1 MGDSPLSVKVEPT
14 HIGEHLAGREFV
26 YLITNNG
33 ERSHVVAL
41 RPDLNNDIARFANT
55 GRTPLANVAANSSVT
70 LTWPPCDS
78 TQTHEH
84 AKYSVVAD
92 GVATI
97 VGDELLVS
105 ITNAVLHRPA

>member
-1 MGDSPLSVKVEPT
+1 MSVKIEPT

-26 YLITNNG
+26 YLITNSN

-41 RPDLNNDIARFANT
+41 RPVMLNDTARFSNT

-92 GVATI
+92 GTARLDGDVI
-97 VGDELLVS
+97 VVT

>member
-1 MGDSPLSVKVEPT
+1 MGDSPLSVKIEPT
-14 HIGEHLAGREFV
+14 HIVEHLAGREFV
-26 YLITNNG
+26 YLITNSN

-41 RPDLNNDIARFANT
+41 RPLMTQNIARFANT
-55 GRTPLANVAANSSVT
+55 GRTPLANVGANSSVT

-92 GVATI
+92 GAARLDGDVI
-97 VGDELLVS
+97 VVT

>member
-1 MGDSPLSVKVEPT
+1 MGDAPLSIKIEPT
-14 HIGEHLAGREFV
+14 LIGEHLAGREIV
-26 YLITNNG
+26 YLISNSN

-41 RPDLNNDIARFANT
+41 RPVLTNNIARFANT

-84 AKYSVVAD
+84 SKYSLVAD
-92 GVATI
+92 GIAV
-97 VGDELLVS
+97 VESDEVLVT
-105 ITNAVLHRPA
+105 ITNAVFHRPA

>member
-1 MGDSPLSVKVEPT
+1 MSVKIEPRD
-14 HIGEHLAGREFV
+14 IGAQLAGREFV
-26 YLITNNG
+26 YLITNSN

-41 RPDLNNDIARFANT
+41 RPVLTNDTARFSNT

-84 AKYSVVAD
+84 AKYSLIAD

-97 VGDELLVS
+97 EGDELLVT
-105 ITNAVLHRPA
+105 ITNAVFHRPA

>member
-1 MGDSPLSVKVEPT
+1 MSVKVEPT
-14 HIGEHLAGREFV
+14 HLGEHLAGREFV

-41 RPDLNNDIARFANT
+41 RPDLNKDIARFANT

>member
-1 MGDSPLSVKVEPT
+1 MGDAPLSIKIEPT
-14 HIGEHLAGREFV
+14 LIGEHLAGREFV
-26 YLITNNG
+26 YLISNSN

-41 RPDLNNDIARFANT
+41 RTVLTNNIARFANT

-84 AKYSVVAD
+84 SKYSLVAD
-92 GVATI
+92 GIAV
-97 VGDELLVS
+97 VESDEVLVT
-105 ITNAVLHRPA
+105 ITNAVFHRPA

>member
-1 MGDSPLSVKVEPT
+1 MSIKIEPIL
-14 HIGEHLAGREFV
+14 IGEHLAGREFV
-26 YLITNNG
+26 YLITNSN

-41 RPDLNNDIARFANT
+41 RPMLTNNIARFANT
-55 GRTPLANVAANSSVT
+55 GRTPLANVAVNSSVT

-92 GVATI
+92 GIAAVE
-97 VGDELLVS
+97 GDELLVT
-105 ITNAVLHRPA
+105 ITNAVFHRPA

>member
-1 MGDSPLSVKVEPT
+1 MSIKIEPIL
-14 HIGEHLAGREFV
+14 IGEHLAGREFV
-26 YLITNNG
+26 YLITNSN

-41 RPDLNNDIARFANT
+41 RPMLTNNIARFANT
-55 GRTPLANVAANSSVT
+55 GRTPLANVAVNSSVT

-92 GVATI
+92 GIAAVE
-97 VGDELLVS
+97 GDEVLVA
-105 ITNAVLHRPA
+105 ITNAVFHRPA

>member
-1 MGDSPLSVKVEPT
+1 MSIKIEPT
-14 HIGEHLAGREFV
+14 LIGEHLAGREFV
-26 YLITNNG
+26 YLISNSN

-41 RPDLNNDIARFANT
+41 RTVLTNNIARFANT

-84 AKYSVVAD
+84 SKYSLVAD
-92 GVATI
+92 GTAT
-97 VGDELLVS
+97 VEGDEVLVT
-105 ITNAVLHRPA
+105 ITNAVFHRPA

>member
-1 MGDSPLSVKVEPT
+1 LSVKVEPT

>member
-1 MGDSPLSVKVEPT
+1 MSIKVEPT
-14 HIGEHLAGREFV
+14 LIGEHVAGREFV
-26 YLITNNG
+26 YLITHNG

-84 AKYSVVAD
+84 SKYSLVAD
-92 GVATI
+92 GIAV
-97 VGDELLVS
+97 VEGDEVLVT
-105 ITNAVLHRPA
+105 ITNAVFHRPA

>member
-1 MGDSPLSVKVEPT
+1 MSVKVEPT
-14 HIGEHLAGREFV
+14 HLGEHLAGREFV

>member
-1 MGDSPLSVKVEPT
+1 MSVKVEPT

>member
-1 MGDSPLSVKVEPT
+1 MSIKVEPT
-14 HIGEHLAGREFV
+14 LIGEHLAGREFV
-26 YLITNNG
+26 YLISNSN

-41 RPDLNNDIARFANT
+41 RPDLKNDIARFANT

-84 AKYSVVAD
+84 SKYSLVAD
-92 GVATI
+92 GIAV
-97 VGDELLVS
+97 VESDEVLVT
-105 ITNAVLHRPA
+105 ITNAVFHRPA

>member
-1 MGDSPLSVKVEPT
+1 MSIKIEPT
-14 HIGEHLAGREFV
+14 LIGEHLAGREFV
-26 YLITNNG
+26 YLISSSN

-41 RPDLNNDIARFANT
+41 RPVLTNNIARFVNT

-84 AKYSVVAD
+84 SKYSLVAE
-92 GVATI
+92 GTAT
-97 VGDELLVS
+97 VEGDEVLVT
-105 ITNAVLHRPA
+105 ITNAVFHRPA

>member
-1 MGDSPLSVKVEPT
+1 MSIKIEPT
-14 HIGEHLAGREFV
+14 LIGEHLAGREFV
-26 YLITNNG
+26 YLITNSN

-41 RPDLNNDIARFANT
+41 RPVLTINIARFANT

-84 AKYSVVAD
+84 AKYSLVSD

-97 VGDELLVS
+97 EGNELLVT
-105 ITNAVLHRPA
+105 ITNAVFHRPA

>member
-1 MGDSPLSVKVEPT
+1 MSVKIEPT
-14 HIGEHLAGREFV
+14 LIGEHLAGREFV
-26 YLITNNG
+26 YLITNSN

-41 RPDLNNDIARFANT
+41 RPVLTNNIARFANT

-84 AKYSVVAD
+84 AKYSLVAD
-92 GVATI
+92 GTATV
-97 VGDELLVS
+97 VGDELLVT
-105 ITNAVLHRPA
+105 ITNAVFHRPA